1 MIRSSAIR
9 FFSAAVAAAA
19 LTGCFTGI
27 ESTPRITAGDVRRQA
42 AATPT
47 PEMLFLASV
56 GPQPPAAWTSGK
68 RFRVADSRIE
78 RLFAYTDG
86 RADNLEGATLSFE
99 AFEDAPSLTGEG
111 ATYVALTTDRADT
124 LRYRI
129 DSPRQNVLERER
141 LEIPFTV
148 EMLPVEQA
156 DSLMRSHI
164 YYISTPLWRRTDGR
178 TRPGKRHI
186 PVRILSVQPGTDGIY
201 PAAVIFTPE
210 QAPADTAMVMMSL
223 SGDKAPRSFATIFS
237 FTNPRDRYP
246 RITDDVWELIVNSRV
261 ETGMT
266 RDECRLAL
274 GSPTRTEQ
282 IPTRAGMIER
292 WSYGEGIYL
301 VFEDGMLSSF
311 RL

>member
-1 MIRSSAIR
+1 MIRTAIR
-9 FFSAAVAAAA
+9 TIAAGIAAVT
-19 LTGCFTGI
+19 LSGCFTGI

-47 PEMLFLASV
+47 PEMQFLASV
-56 GPQPPAAWTSGK
+56 GPQAPAAWTAGK
-68 RFRVADSRIE
+68 QFRVADSRVA

-86 RADNLEGATLSFE
+86 RADNLEGSTLSFA

-111 ATYVALTTDRADT
+111 ATYVVLTTESSDT

-129 DSPRQNVLERER
+129 DAPRQSVMARER

-148 EMLPVEQA
+148 EMLPVQQA

-178 TRPGKRHI
+178 TRPGKRHV
-186 PVRILSVQPGTDGIY
+186 PVKILSVQPGTDGVY

-210 QAPADTAMVMMSL
+210 HAPADTAMVMMSL
-223 SGDKAPRSFATIFS
+223 SGDKAPRSFASIFS

-261 ETGMT
+261 EAGMS

-282 IPTRAGMIER
+282 IPTRAGMVER
-292 WSYGEGIYL
+292 WSYGDGIYL
-301 VFEDGMLSSF
+301 IFEDGMLSTF

>member
-1 MIRSSAIR
+1 MNRNIPGLLTAALA
-9 FFSAAVAAAA
+9 AAV
-19 LTGCFTGI
+19 LQGCFTGI

-47 PEMLFLASV
+47 PEMQFLAAV
-56 GPQPPAAWTSGK
+56 GPQAPASWARGK
-68 RFRVADSRIE
+68 QFRVADSRVS
-78 RLFAYTDG
+78 RLFSYTDG
-86 RADNLEGATLSFE
+86 RADNLEGSTLSFA

-111 ATYVALTTDRADT
+111 ATFVALTTETGDT

-129 DSPRQNVLERER
+129 DSPRQSVLSRER

-148 EMLPVEQA
+148 EMLPVQQA

-178 TRPGKRHI
+178 TRPGMRHV
-186 PVRILSVQPGTDGIY
+186 PVKVLAVQPGTDGIY
-201 PAAVIFTPE
+201 PAAVVFSPE
-210 QAPADTAMVMMSL
+210 DAPADTAMVMMSL
-223 SGDKAPRSFATIFS
+223 SGDKAPRSFATLFS

-246 RITDDVWELIVNSRV
+246 HITDHVWDLIVNSRV
-261 ETGMT
+261 EAGMS

-292 WSYGEGIYL
+292 WSYG
-301 VFEDGMLSSF
+301 
-311 RL
+311 

>member
-1 MIRSSAIR
+1 MKTAARLAAI
-9 FFSAAVAAAA
+9 AILGATA
-19 LTGCFTGI
+19 LSGCFTGI

-42 AATPT
+42 AARPT
-47 PEMLFLASV
+47 PEMLFLADV
-56 GPQPPAAWTSGK
+56 GTQPPASWTPGK
-68 RFRVADSRIE
+68 EFHVADARVA

-86 RADNLEGATLSFE
+86 RADGLEGTTLRFV

-111 ATYVALTTDRADT
+111 ATYVVLTSERGDT
-124 LRYRI
+124 LSYRI
-129 DSPRQNVLERER
+129 DAPLDNVRSRER

-148 EMLPVEQA
+148 EMLPVQQA

-178 TRPGKRHI
+178 TRPGLRHV
-186 PVRILSVQPGTDGIY
+186 PVKVLGVRPGTDGIY
-201 PAAVIFTPE
+201 PAAVLFAPE
-210 QAPADTAMVMMSL
+210 YAQADTAMVMMSL
-223 SGDKAPRSFATIFS
+223 SGDKAPRSFATLFS

-246 RITDDVWELIVNSRV
+246 HITDHVWDLIVHSRV
-261 ETGMT
+261 EPGMT

-282 IPTRAGMIER
+282 IPTRGGMVER

-301 VFEDGMLSSF
+301 IFDDGTLSSY